1 MEQATYIRYRVTQ
14 HKFISKKFRVYI
26 DLLLKSYEKSVFVA
40 TVNHKVLILA
50 RLITILAF

>member
-1 MEQATYIRYRVTQ
+1 MEQTTYIRYTVTQ

-26 DLLLKSYEKSVFVA
+26 DLLLKSWEKAVFVA

-50 RLITILAF
+50 KLITILAF